1 MIPDDLANALRQ
13 EKTIQLALKVVPKA
27 SRDEISGVME
37 DGSLKVKVTAPP
49 DKGKAN
55 AAVCDLLSAA
65 FGVPKHNVEI
75 LRGHTSTSKI
85 VRIIA

>member
-1 MIPDDLANALRQ
+1 MIPDELVATLRR
-13 EKTIQLALKVVPKA
+13 EGTLQLALKVAPKA

-65 FGVPKHNVEI
+65 FGVPKRNVEI

-85 VRIIA
+85 VRITA